1 MYDKYNNVSFVS
13 HLKGGTCRM
22 QTIQEGEGDVVIEE
36 CKVVLYGFVLLR
48 ESRNGF
54 V

>member
-1 MYDKYNNVSFVS
+1 
-13 HLKGGTCRM
+13 M

-48 ESRNGF
+48 FFKEGWL
-54 V
+54 